1 MPAQASTTLQQHESV
16 GHSPGAGDEGKPGIS
31 VPSQAPPSTP
41 ELPRLEER
49 DARSWETQGWKARDS
64 KPGIVIASPTVDHSL
79 KTHRDYY
86 NKYPVYGGQ
95 VYTPPPAYSSTYPP
109 IPGGIPLTASS
120 KWPKLNSLLGAG
132 GETLVRFD
140 VRKRPREAILMNAY
154 HLYGLQPA
162 IISGSP
168 VTYLRFYSKSIP
180 WCIDIKTNGHPV
192 MCRDVWNAIYEA
204 LQQEIDD
211 SEWGMVVRDEK
222 LRETV
227 ENAAKTRR
235 RGDKKES
242 NEIKRIDFLGEE
254 TIFKGLEKD
263 DDLAKVRL
271 LPGTQGCEETWIA
284 VFSA

>member
-1 MPAQASTTLQQHESV
+1 
-16 GHSPGAGDEGKPGIS
+16 
-31 VPSQAPPSTP
+31 
-41 ELPRLEER
+41 
-49 DARSWETQGWKARDS
+49 
-64 KPGIVIASPTVDHSL
+64 
-79 KTHRDYY
+79 
-86 NKYPVYGGQ
+86 
-95 VYTPPPAYSSTYPP
+95 
-109 IPGGIPLTASS
+109 SS

-168 VTYLRFYSKSIP
+168 VTYLRLYSKSIP

-204 LQQEIDD
+204 LQQGIDD

-271 LPGTQGCEETWIA
+271 LPGTQGCEETWFA